1 MTLLERKVNAL
12 ARAMLAR
19 DPVNKSRALEE
30 LSQLMQTKSE
40 RYQDVDAAVRAS
52 LLELGV
58 PERIL
63 GYERLV
69 LAISLVVEDKN
80 LTNSMTKTLYPMVAD
95 MLQTTKSGTER
106 GIRHAIEVCWDRM
119 DLDTMQTYFGN
130 TVSPLKGKPTNGEF
144 IARVARAVRERMKGV
159 Q

>member
-12 ARAMLAR
+12 AKAMLAR

-69 LAISLVVEDKN
+69 LAISLVVEDKELIN
-80 LTNSMTKTLYPMVAD
+80 AMNKTLYPMVAD
-95 MLQTTKSGTER
+95 MLQTTKSGAER
-106 GIRHAIEVCWDRM
+106 SIRHAIEVCWDRM

-144 IARVARAVRERMKGV
+144 IARVARAVRERMKGA

>member
-30 LSQLMQTKSE
+30 LSQLMQTRSE
-40 RYQDVDAAVRAS
+40 RYQDVEEAVRAAM
-52 LLELGV
+52 LELGV
-58 PERIL
+58 PEKL
-63 GYERLV
+63 TGYSRMESALV
-69 LAISLVVEDKN
+69 
-80 LTNSMTKTLYPMVAD
+80 MVAKD
-95 MLQTTKSGTER
+95 PEMRNPLHKGLYTEVAALYDTTPSRVER
-106 GIRHAIEVCWDRM
+106 NIRHAIEVSWDRM
-119 DLDTMQTYFGN
+119 DLETMQIYFGN

-144 IARVARAVRERMKGV
+144 ISRVASVVRKRMKGG

>member
-12 ARAMLAR
+12 AKAMLAR

-95 MLQTTKSGTER
+95 MLQTTKGGAEK

-119 DLDTMQTYFGN
+119 DQDTMQTYFGN

-144 IARVARAVRERMKGV
+144 IARVARAVRERMKGA